1 MTANKLETID
11 LTPTWSGL
19 VPLMCAVL
27 ENPDADYAAKKDI
40 RDEIARMAKAVD
52 KFNADNKAKRE
63 GGETE

>member
-1 MTANKLETID
+1 
-11 LTPTWSGL
+11 
-19 VPLMCAVL
+19 MCAVL